1 VIRPRLALLLLIALA
16 AGCGSSPKR
25 NFYTL
30 QAPLGTAA
38 RTVPSGPAQPTVVVG
53 PVTVPDTVDR
63 AQIVVRTSNNRLEI
77 SDLHRWAEPL
87 RGEIGQVLAADL
99 SRELG
104 GMEVFV
110 RGQETATGEPD
121 IRVAV
126 DVLRFDSVLGEAAV
140 LEAAWVVR
148 RHEAPPVRGRT
159 VAREPAGG
167 PGYEALVAAHARAL
181 ARLGRDIA
189 GVIRTGNTA
198 RPAGH

>member
-1 VIRPRLALLLLIALA
+1 MIRPRLALLLFIALA
-16 AGCGSSPKR
+16 AGCGGSPKR

-30 QAPLGTAA
+30 QAPLGPAA
-38 RTVPSGPAQPTVVVG
+38 RTVLGGPAQPTVVVG

-63 AQIVVRTSNNRLEI
+63 AQIVVRTSGNRLDI

-104 GMEVFV
+104 GMEIFV
-110 RGQETATGEPD
+110 QGQETASGEPD

-126 DVLRFDSVLGEAAV
+126 DVLRFDSVLGEAAI

-159 VAREPAGG
+159 VAREPADG
-167 PGYEALVAAHARAL
+167 PGYEALVAAHAKAL

-189 GVIRTGNTA
+189 GVIRTGNTS
-198 RPAGH
+198 RPAGR

>member
-1 VIRPRLALLLLIALA
+1 MNQPRLALLLFIALA
-16 AGCGSSPKR
+16 AGCGSSPRR

-38 RTVPSGPAQPTVVVG
+38 RTVPSGPGQPAVVVG

-63 AQIVVRTSNNRLEI
+63 AQIVLRTGDNRLEI

-87 RGEIGQVLAADL
+87 RSEIGQVLAADL
-99 SRELG
+99 SRDLG
-104 GMEVFV
+104 GPQIFV
-110 RGQETATGEPD
+110 QGQETATGEPD

-126 DVLRFDSVLGEAAV
+126 DVLRFDSMLGEAAV
-140 LEAAWVVR
+140 LEAAWIVR

-159 VAREPAGG
+159 AAREPVGG
-167 PGYEALVAAHARAL
+167 PGYEALVAAHARAV

-189 GVIRTGNTA
+189 LAIRTGNTA
-198 RPAGH
+198 RPAGR